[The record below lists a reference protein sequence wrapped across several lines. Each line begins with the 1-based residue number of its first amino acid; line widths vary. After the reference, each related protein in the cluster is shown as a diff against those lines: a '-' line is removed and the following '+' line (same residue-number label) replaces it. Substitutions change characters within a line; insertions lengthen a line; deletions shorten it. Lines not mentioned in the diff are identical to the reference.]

1 MSEIPKE
8 LCEEIRSYVYPD
20 TKIYCK
26 VSSFK
31 ANYNNGDCKE
41 FYEKLVS
48 DMVFFENVKR
58 SNELS
63 FLLSVLTSQCQFIH
77 HMSYDISYMK
87 RMLQDPDVAETE
99 EEYMKNLENIFAQIE
114 KGDPQNC
121 GLCLGEF
128 SESTGCF
135 FHFSDNQ
142 IIFSFDSSI
151 CLHDQQMKSS
161 RTQIYLPY
169 NKEIAIQLFED
180 AQYMMKSIYYLSK

>member
-8 LCEEIRSYVYPD
+8 LCEEIRNYVYPD

-31 ANYNNGDCKE
+31 ANYQNGDCKE

-48 DMVFFENVKR
+48 DPVFFENVKK
-58 SNELS
+58 SNEFSILI
-63 FLLSVLTSQCQFIH
+63 SVLTSQCQFIH
-77 HMSYDISYMK
+77 HMTYDISYMK
-87 RMLQDPDVAETE
+87 RMIQNTDIAETE
-99 EEYMKNLENIFAQIE
+99 EECMKNLEDIFSQIE

-121 GLCLGEF
+121 GLCLGEY

-135 FHFSDNQ
+135 FHLSDHQ

-151 CLHDQQMKSS
+151 NIHDERMKSS

-169 NKEIAIQLFED
+169 NREISFKLIDD
-180 AQYMMKSIYYLSK
+180 AQYMMKTIYYLVK